1 MSRRLATRCLLA
13 TFGLIALGAPIA
25 ARTRPHYGGTLRVET
40 TGDPWQRPNG
50 IARRLVFDG
59 LTTIAADGSIR
70 PGLASEWE
78 SENAN
83 HRWQFHLRPGVR
95 FHDGSPLTSIA
106 AIASLNASCPANCPW
121 TAVRATGSSVV
132 FTGDSAMPN
141 LPELL
146 AGDEFLISL
155 TISSDGKTPNGATG
169 TGPFQVNGFSS
180 GVLSLVANDTCW
192 QGRPFVDSIE
202 IHARRSISDQWL
214 DLTTGRADVVEV
226 PAEELRQARQQH
238 LVIVASQPLQLLAL
252 QISDTGPLAN
262 VNLRAAVAEA
272 IDRNALAN
280 VIFQKEG
287 QVTASLL
294 PQALSGY
301 GFLFP
306 TERDLNKAQQLRGGI
321 TVPSLSLRI
330 EGDGAMQLAG
340 QRIALNLREA
350 GFNTQLTSSPAA
362 QHPDLALR
370 VIPIQT
376 TDPAAVL
383 EELMRGQDRPAGI
396 EADPEAEYKVEREF
410 LDRKT
415 IVPLLHLPRAYALSS
430 RVRDLQLRSDGS
442 PDLAGASL
450 EAVP

>member
-1 MSRRLATRCLLA
+1 VSRRLATRCLLA

-180 GVLSLVANDTCW
+180 GVLSLVPT
-192 QGRPFVDSIE
+192 
-202 IHARRSISDQWL
+202 IHAGRDGHSSTASKYMLAALSATNGSIS
-214 DLTTGRADVVEV
+214 R
-226 PAEELRQARQQH
+226 
-238 LVIVASQPLQLLAL
+238 LAA
-252 QISDTGPLAN
+252 PM
-262 VNLRAAVAEA
+262 
-272 IDRNALAN
+272 
-280 VIFQKEG
+280 
-287 QVTASLL
+287 
-294 PQALSGY
+294 
-301 GFLFP
+301 
-306 TERDLNKAQQLRGGI
+306 
-321 TVPSLSLRI
+321 SLRFPPKNY
-330 EGDGAMQLAG
+330 A
-340 QRIALNLREA
+340 
-350 GFNTQLTSSPAA
+350 
-362 QHPDLALR
+362 
-370 VIPIQT
+370 
-376 TDPAAVL
+376 
-383 EELMRGQDRPAGI
+383 RPVSNI
-396 EADPEAEYKVEREF
+396 
-410 LDRKT
+410 
-415 IVPLLHLPRAYALSS
+415 S
-430 RVRDLQLRSDGS
+430 
-442 PDLAGASL
+442 
-450 EAVP
+450 

>member
-1 MSRRLATRCLLA
+1 
-13 TFGLIALGAPIA
+13 
-25 ARTRPHYGGTLRVET
+25 
-40 TGDPWQRPNG
+40 
-50 IARRLVFDG
+50 
-59 LTTIAADGSIR
+59 
-70 PGLASEWE
+70 
-78 SENAN
+78 
-83 HRWQFHLRPGVR
+83 
-95 FHDGSPLTSIA
+95 
-106 AIASLNASCPANCPW
+106 
-121 TAVRATGSSVV
+121 
-132 FTGDSAMPN
+132 
-141 LPELL
+141 
-146 AGDEFLISL
+146 
-155 TISSDGKTPNGATG
+155 
-169 TGPFQVNGFSS
+169 
-180 GVLSLVANDTCW
+180 
-192 QGRPFVDSIE
+192 
-202 IHARRSISDQWL
+202 
-214 DLTTGRADVVEV
+214 
-226 PAEELRQARQQH
+226 
-238 LVIVASQPLQLLAL
+238 VIVASQPLQLLAL